1 MKRVGLTGGIG
12 SGKSTVARI
21 FQSLGIPVYFADERG
36 KYLLDHDIELK
47 DAVSAAFGQE
57 IYPEGRLDPKALG
70 AVVFQDPE
78 RLKELNALVHP
89 AVGRDYR
96 AWCEATLTEAIP
108 FTIKEAAIL
117 FETGGYKE
125 MDETIVVSA
134 PEELRVARVMER
146 DGVEEEAVRAR
157 MERQWPEGDKVM
169 LADYVIVNDGENSL
183 IEQVVEL
190 WKVLQDN

>member
-21 FQSLGIPVYFADERG
+21 FQSLGIPIYFADDRG

-47 DAVSAAFGQE
+47 HAVTAAFGNE
-57 IYPEGRLDPKALG
+57 IYPESKLDRKALG
-70 AVVFQDPE
+70 TIVFQDPD

-96 AWCEATLTEAIP
+96 AWCEATATEDIP

-117 FETGGYKE
+117 FETGGYKD
-125 MDETIVVSA
+125 MDVNIVVTA
-134 PEELRVARVMER
+134 PEELRIARVMER
-146 DGVEEEAVRAR
+146 DVIDESAVRAR
-157 MERQWPEGDKVM
+157 MDQQWPEGDKVL
-169 LADYVIVNDGENSL
+169 LADYVIVNDGEISL

-190 WKVLQDN
+190 WKELK